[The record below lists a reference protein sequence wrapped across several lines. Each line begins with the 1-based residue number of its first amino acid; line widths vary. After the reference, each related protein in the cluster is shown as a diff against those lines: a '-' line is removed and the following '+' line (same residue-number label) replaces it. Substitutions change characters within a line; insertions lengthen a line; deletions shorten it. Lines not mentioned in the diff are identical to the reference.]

1 MALTKIGSIGINTG
15 IQFAGVTTIATL
27 NASDNVLSVG
37 GTVNFTSDVS
47 IGGSVSIGGTLTYED
62 VTNIDSVGL
71 ITARN
76 GIEVGASPGV
86 AASIS
91 VDGNA
96 IFSGI
101 TTIGGNVKVGTGVTL
116 SPDGDV
122 FTTGVSTFI
131 GDVHIDTNL
140 GGENN
145 RLYVGSKSV
154 RQIGGSS
161 NSGFFQIEGTSTNSS
176 SISLVNN
183 QNSTQAPV
191 IRFGKTRGTAFGAA
205 TVVSSGD
212 LLGSIA
218 FAGADGT
225 DLENTTVR
233 IKAIVNGTV
242 AENQIPT
249 DLVFETSATTGSAK
263 AERLRITNDGYF
275 LVGATASR
283 NVGGRTAALQL
294 QGITGTGSALSIT
307 RNSAN
312 SSGPHVDF
320 AKSRVGNLTDNT
332 VPQDGDSLGEITFSG
347 ADGTDTVSMGVRI
360 RATLDEGNGAVGVN
374 SMPGKLS
381 FQTSSAG
388 NQNPT
393 ERLAINSAG
402 ISTFFNDVTI
412 DARAAS
418 PVSADLFLR
427 AGEGGS
433 AQVYLIADDGD
444 DNSDF
449 WRISSMAGFSNRL
462 IFFNYAS
469 GSYTDVVSFQTNGS
483 IRPGTTNQANLGS
496 SDYRW
501 ANVYTND
508 LNLSNKGSTNNVD
521 GTWGDYTIQE
531 GETDLYLINNR
542 SGKKY
547 KFNLTEVS

>member
-71 ITARN
+71 ITARD
-76 GIEVGASPGV
+76 GIEVTDKGV
-86 AASIS
+86 Q
-91 VDGNA
+91 
-96 IFSGI
+96 
-101 TTIGGNVKVGTGVTL
+101 VGTGATVDSASANILTFL
-116 SPDGDV
+116 TNGSERARIESGGNIGIGTDNPNNLLHVYGGQIKAQ
-122 FTTGVSTFI
+122 TST
-131 GDVHIDTNL
+131 DDTNTDVDL
-140 GGENN
+140 IRAQCGSGGNALFSIRAADAADDNSDWDIKTNANED
-145 RLYVGSKSV
+145 LSFT
-154 RQIGGSS
+154 IGGSS
-161 NSGFFQIEGTSTNSS
+161 E
-176 SISLVNN
+176 
-183 QNSTQAPV
+183 
-191 IRFGKTRGTAFGAA
+191 K
-205 TVVSSGD
+205 
-212 LLGSIA
+212 
-218 FAGADGT
+218 
-225 DLENTTVR
+225 
-233 IKAIVNGTV
+233 
-242 AENQIPT
+242 
-249 DLVFETSATTGSAK
+249 
-263 AERLRITNDGYF
+263 LRITNDGYF

-283 NVGGRTAALQL
+283 NVGGRTASLQI

-312 SSGPHVDF
+312 SNGPHVDF
-320 AKSRVGNLTDNT
+320 AKSRVGSLTDNT
-332 VPQDGDSLGEITFSG
+332 VPQDGDALGEITFSG

-360 RATLDEGNGAVGVN
+360 RATLDESNGAVGVN

-393 ERLAINSAG
+393 ERLSINSAG
-402 ISTFFNDVTI
+402 ISTFYNDLTI
-412 DARAAS
+412 DTTALATT
-418 PVSADLFLR
+418 ADLTIR
-427 AGEGGS
+427 GGEGS
-433 AQVYLIADDGD
+433 QAQINLIADDGD
-444 DNSDF
+444 DNGDS
-449 WRISSMAGFSNRL
+449 WRISAMAGFSNRL
-462 IFFNYAS
+462 IFHNRAS
-469 GSYTDVVSFQTNGS
+469 GSYTDVVSFQTNGT
-483 IRPGTTNQANLGS
+483 IRPGTTNQSDLGS